1 MQLTWKWR
9 TCSWRERQNESRN
22 IVKELHKKTKEHWQ
36 WFLAK
41 DINVCNDLSWDYR
54 KWPKIYCPKMNNQR
68 TCSSNLGFFILYTVK
83 IVATTTIRIRKHL
96 YKSTSGLSS
105 ANSRD
110 CTSWWMY
117 WTCSENRSI
126 YVTVQTGLWHTVTV
140 TYKIWDWVH
149 KLIQGKSLT
158 TFQGLSRTL
167 LWNFK
172 DFYW

>member
-1 MQLTWKWR
+1 M
-9 TCSWRERQNESRN
+9 
-22 IVKELHKKTKEHWQ
+22 
-36 WFLAK
+36 
-41 DINVCNDLSWDYR
+41 SWDYR

-68 TCSSNLGFFILYTVK
+68 TCSSNLGFFILHTVK
-83 IVATTTIRIRKHL
+83 VVATTTIRIRKHL